1 MSEAY
6 TPVAG
11 GPVVTPPPGTGLPA
25 IADSGRRQVAILTPE
40 GVELH
45 VELAERGERAGAFLI
60 DALFI
65 SVAVVA
71 IIFGALYALH
81 ILRGYA
87 IALGLIA
94 FFLIRTFYFPFFEL
108 AWRGRTPGKRLL
120 GIRVIDRAG
129 GPLRPSSIV
138 VRNLMRE
145 IEVFLPLSVMILP
158 AESGHQGLVRLSLT
172 AWIGIFA
179 LMPLFNRQGLRIGDM
194 VGGTLVVAAPKA
206 ALLPDLVENAV
217 SPLGR
222 DTIGATAP
230 AAEKYAFTTQQL
242 DFYGIYELQTL
253 EAVLRRDDPHAAGTR
268 REIAERIRKKI
279 GWADETG
286 GWDLKYDGAVV
297 EFLQAFY
304 IAQRAQLERKML
316 FGKRR
321 RDKHDRQ

>member
-1 MSEAY
+1 MADAS
-6 TPVAG
+6 TQVAQSG
-11 GPVVTPPPGTGLPA
+11 GQPA
-25 IADSGRRQVAILTPE
+25 ARANMPERADSGRKLVAILTPE
-40 GVELH
+40 GVELR

-65 SVAVVA
+65 AGAVVA
-71 IIFGALYALH
+71 IIIGSIYLVKLLSTYALTV
-81 ILRGYA
+81 
-87 IALGLIA
+87 GLLS
-94 FFLIRTFYFPFFEL
+94 FFLVRTFYFSFFEL
-108 AWRGRTPGKRLL
+108 AWRGRTPGKRLI

-145 IEVFLPLSVMILP
+145 IEVFLPLSVMLMP
-158 AESGHQGLVRLSLT
+158 VEPGHEALVRLLLSI
-172 AWIGIFA
+172 WIGIFA

-206 ALLPDLVENAV
+206 ALLPDLVQKPV
-217 SPLGR
+217 SLL
-222 DTIGATAP
+222 DSTTELAAP
-230 AAEKYAFTTQQL
+230 PQSEKYTFTPGQL

-253 EAVLRRDDPHAAGTR
+253 EAVLRRTDPHAASTR

-279 GWADETG
+279 GWVDESG
-286 GWDLKYDGAVV
+286 GWDLKYDGAVA

-304 IAQRAQLERKML
+304 VAQRARLEHKML

-321 RDKHDRQ
+321 RDKHDKI

>member
-1 MSEAY
+1 MSEANTY
-6 TPVAG
+6 VAG
-11 GPVVTPPPGTGLPA
+11 GPVITPPPGTGLPA

-71 IIFGALYALH
+71 IIFGALYLLH
-81 ILRGYA
+81 ILRGYS

-94 FFLIRTFYFPFFEL
+94 FFFIRTFYFSFFEL

-129 GPLRPSSIV
+129 GPLRASSIV

-230 AAEKYAFTTQQL
+230 AAEKYAFTPQQL

-253 EAVLRRDDPHAAGTR
+253 EAVLRRTDPHAAGTR

-279 GWADETG
+279 GWAQTQSEQDLAFLNAYYTG
-286 GWDLKYDGAVV
+286 LRG
-297 EFLQAFY
+297 
-304 IAQRAQLERKML
+304 RLESRLL
-316 FGKRR
+316 FGRR
-321 RDKHDRQ
+321 RVDKFDKD